1 MKTLL
6 KGKWSSLP
14 IPETTPLLN
23 ESIIDYSNEDNFF
36 RLYYKIVSYANY
48 FLHACV
54 VFLFAKYK
62 KYILK
67 NSTELS
73 FRGEFLKCIP
83 LLTEFIFRRNKIYSH
98 NKYFSQIDCW

>member
-1 MKTLL
+1 MILP
-6 KGKWSSLP
+6 SLRL
-14 IPETTPLLN
+14 LLN

-62 KYILK
+62 KICFKKLHR
-67 NSTELS
+67 T
-73 FRGEFLKCIP
+73 I
-83 LLTEFIFRRNKIYSH
+83 I
-98 NKYFSQIDCW
+98 